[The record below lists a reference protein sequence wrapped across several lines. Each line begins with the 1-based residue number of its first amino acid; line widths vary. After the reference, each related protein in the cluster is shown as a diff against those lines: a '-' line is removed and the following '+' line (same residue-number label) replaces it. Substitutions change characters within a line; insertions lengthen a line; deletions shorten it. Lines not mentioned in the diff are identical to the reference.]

1 MIERKIFNM
10 RLHVLLMLVFLF
22 VILLLVNISFNPTS
36 SRYIK
41 QEKDE
46 ILALYTSLYF
56 NSDRNHMSMSLE
68 DNKGYVN
75 FKLMNYIGEDVTQR
89 DIEYIIEKPSKF
101 YNSKGEVM
109 ENPSG
114 EEDLYVL
121 DVWGKPKK
129 IGNDTYKY
137 QSTIVQNDGEIS
149 DGGNYTFLFEK
160 LGSSAVGKTHNLTIQ
175 MIREESTEMTRVEN
189 VSVVVQLIKP
199 YREVFIIDILVS
211 NRLIVFSQTVSE
223 VFETQNQVLYIQS
236 SNIYSHYK
244 SNGEYYPRTANI
256 NGEVYEYTSK
266 AFLVT
271 IYWDHVLLNL
281 HMLDDIHIGIGE
293 NPSNLD
299 ITKPYIVD
307 VYTQK
312 DRGYLEIYIPQASNF
327 HLNFLPT
334 TTAYTIDA
342 KIEVCVRKNDGLET
356 YVLYDEQFGGYEH
369 IKKANLPNKNDENV
383 DQEVV
388 NLVTK

>member
-89 DIEYIIEKPSKF
+89 DIEYIIEKPSQF

-137 QSTIVQNDGEIS
+137 QSTIDIYMNHYQ
-149 DGGNYTFLFEK
+149 
-160 LGSSAVGKTHNLTIQ
+160 
-175 MIREESTEMTRVEN
+175 
-189 VSVVVQLIKP
+189 
-199 YREVFIIDILVS
+199 FI
-211 NRLIVFSQTVSE
+211 
-223 VFETQNQVLYIQS
+223 
-236 SNIYSHYK
+236 
-244 SNGEYYPRTANI
+244 
-256 NGEVYEYTSK
+256 
-266 AFLVT
+266 
-271 IYWDHVLLNL
+271 
-281 HMLDDIHIGIGE
+281 
-293 NPSNLD
+293 
-299 ITKPYIVD
+299 
-307 VYTQK
+307 
-312 DRGYLEIYIPQASNF
+312 
-327 HLNFLPT
+327 
-334 TTAYTIDA
+334 
-342 KIEVCVRKNDGLET
+342 
-356 YVLYDEQFGGYEH
+356 
-369 IKKANLPNKNDENV
+369 
-383 DQEVV
+383 
-388 NLVTK
+388 